1 MWVVI
6 IAIKIFVVLGVIG
19 ILVFGIRQLF

>member
-1 MWVVI
+1 VVI